1 MADEVLISFQEALDA
16 LGHCTGVRL
25 KINADSIAAVSSK
38 IGDMAELNA
47 ALLSTDP
54 TLPTTVVGALNKLL
68 TAQPALDNTTVTDL
82 ARLAILDFIGASP
95 TAWQSVQ
102 SLGEYLANAPNVEIA
117 IVNALADKVDL
128 VVDQMNSPTR
138 KAMGRHNIEALGVAE
153 GTTLINEAETRIEG
167 KIGEVVTTAMAPTV
181 GVVAGH
187 TDLID
192 TLLSSYP
199 PPGAMNAVVAKGA
212 IPTYKSGRLALVT
225 DAVYS
230 PTAPAGTLVTWSTRT
245 PVISTGLTDV
255 DTPFRNADKGV
266 VKMNHNG
273 VAVGEVDIGSL
284 FNPAL
289 KMGNQSYPPA
299 VSATGNLVINSVGV
313 HNTFHQRGIL
323 TGTIPATLRKTGHN
337 EVSYQHTVGTTTSN
351 SQSYKWWNDING
363 VLLGV
368 TGVTCALAPNVTT
381 TSVSGVKYLKAG
393 DGLLLGSVAT
403 GVFANTY
410 LDQPMTYSALNAF
423 TANKEALNA
432 STVSGVTS
440 PVPVNT
446 DSMSVSGKL
455 VTVAGGIGVSNGITI
470 NVVGENAHE
479 QVGASLSTQIMTWAP
494 AGARSNTIEPFVGES
509 HRLPTNFNMTAA
521 VTSVAGLQGLWNS
534 QTLLTPGEAQVGVRP
549 DGIPGVIAPTGNFT
563 SKLPA
568 NTANYSANSGPA
580 VFKTFFV
587 SPSAAGNFILKV
599 SGVTSL
605 PSKFGTGAWNVRV
618 ALPSQTNMLDGAEYE
633 YSTQVAT
640 DLNAGSMYAPPT
652 LAGGV
657 ATLYLNFKKK
667 STISS
672 SGVVMVELTLNN
684 TSASASSLT
693 AIFGG

>member
-38 IGDMAELNA
+38 IGNMADLNA

-68 TAQPALDNTTVTDL
+68 TAQPALDDTTVTEL
-82 ARLAILDFIGASP
+82 ARRAILDFIGASP

-138 KAMGRHNIEALGVAE
+138 KAMGRHNIDAVGVAE
-153 GTTLINEAETRIEG
+153 ANTLINAAEIRIEG
-167 KIGEVVTTAMAPTV
+167 KIGEVVTTEMAPTV
-181 GVVAGH
+181 VVVAEH
-187 TDLID
+187 SDIID
-192 TLLSSYP
+192 ALMGSYP
-199 PPGAMNAVVAKGA
+199 PPGSMSALVAKGA
-212 IPTYKSGRLALVT
+212 IPTYKAGRLAVVAGAAYAP
-225 DAVYS
+225 DA
-230 PTAPAGTLVTWSTRT
+230 PPGTLVTWSTRT

-255 DTPFRNADKGV
+255 GAPFRNADKGV
-266 VKMNHNG
+266 VKMTHSG
-273 VAVGEVDIGSL
+273 GEVGEVDIGSL

-289 KMGNQSYPPA
+289 KTGNQSYTPA
-299 VSATGNLVINSVGV
+299 VSASGNLVINSVGAY
-313 HNTFHQRGIL
+313 NTFHQRGIL

-337 EVSYQHTVGTTTSN
+337 EVSYHHTVGTTTSN
-351 SQSYKWWNDING
+351 SQIYKWWNDING

-381 TSVSGVKYLKAG
+381 TNVSGVTYLKAG

-423 TANKEALNA
+423 NANKEALNA

-446 DSMSVSGKL
+446 DSMIVFGKL
-455 VTVAGGIGVSNGITI
+455 VTVAGGIGVSNGITV

-479 QVGASLSTQIMTWAP
+479 QAYASLGTRIMTWAP

-509 HRLPTNFNMTAA
+509 HRLPTNFNMTDA
-521 VTSVAGLQGLWNS
+521 VTSVAGLQGLWSS
-534 QTLLTPGEAQVGVRP
+534 QALLLPGEAQVGVRP
-549 DGIPGVIAPTGNFT
+549 DGIPGLIAPTGDFT
-563 SKLPA
+563 GKLPA
-568 NTANYSANSGPA
+568 NTANYSAHSGPA

-672 SGVVMVELTLNN
+672 NGVVMVELSMNN
-684 TSASASSLT
+684 SSASASSLT